1 MRTIELNNGKIGYV
15 KDNVMSLIEFVKENF
30 SEELGR
36 ILHNECMDITEK
48 KDFAVNEFKRI
59 DRDTKETIGN
69 LEDEVHRLENENRML
84 ENKVRINA
92 KTKTI

>member
-1 MRTIELNNGKIGYV
+1 MRTIELNDGNIAYV
-15 KDNVMSLIEFVKENF
+15 KDNVMSLIEFVRENF
-30 SEELGR
+30 SDELGR
-36 ILHNECMDITEK
+36 ILHNEFKDITEK
-48 KDFAVNEFKRI
+48 KDFAANEFKRI

-84 ENKVRINA
+84 ENKVMMNA

>member
-1 MRTIELNNGKIGYV
+1 
-15 KDNVMSLIEFVKENF
+15 MS
-30 SEELGR
+30 SR
-36 ILHNECMDITEK
+36 ILQKK

>member
-36 ILHNECMDITEK
+36 ILHNEFMDITEK

-69 LEDEVHRLENENRML
+69 LKDEVHRLENENRIL

>member
-1 MRTIELNNGKIGYV
+1 
-15 KDNVMSLIEFVKENF
+15 
-30 SEELGR
+30 
-36 ILHNECMDITEK
+36 MDITEK

-84 ENKVRINA
+84 ENKVRMNA